1 MTPLLEIAGVTKAFG
16 GLAALDGLD
25 LHVGEGE
32 IVSAIGPNGAGKS
45 TLFNVITGL
54 YAPDAGDIKL
64 RGDSIVGRAPHQIT
78 KLGIGRTF
86 QNVHLFANMTVLENA
101 MVGQHSRSKT
111 GVFGA
116 IFHLPGTKA
125 EEEQIREQAKDALGF
140 FGTRLSG
147 YRQDQPAF
155 VLSYAN
161 RRRLEMARAIATEPS
176 LLLLDEPTAGMN
188 PSETLELRDN
198 IRRMRDE
205 QRTPVLELRDVSSH
219 YGLVSVLRDVTMEI
233 YPGEMVCLLGGN
245 ASGKTTTLKTILG
258 YVTPTTGEV
267 AVDGEVVSGMPTVEV
282 VRRGVSMVPENRR
295 LFPNMTVDE
304 NLELGAYQQTDKA
317 KIAEDRD
324 RVLELFPRVR
334 ERLKQKAGTLS
345 GGEQQMVAM
354 GRALMADPKVLL
366 MDEPSMGLS
375 PVLVDQ
381 VFEIIKSIRAL
392 GRTVFVVEQNANMA
406 LSIAD
411 RGYVIQTG
419 QVVLADTAEN
429 LLANPLMR
437 EAYLGEL

>member
-1 MTPLLEIAGVTKAFG
+1 M
-16 GLAALDGLD
+16 
-25 LHVGEGE
+25 
-32 IVSAIGPNGAGKS
+32 S
-45 TLFNVITGL
+45 
-54 YAPDAGDIKL
+54 
-64 RGDSIVGRAPHQIT
+64 
-78 KLGIGRTF
+78 
-86 QNVHLFANMTVLENA
+86 
-101 MVGQHSRSKT
+101 
-111 GVFGA
+111 
-116 IFHLPGTKA
+116 
-125 EEEQIREQAKDALGF
+125 
-140 FGTRLSG
+140 
-147 YRQDQPAF
+147 
-155 VLSYAN
+155 
-161 RRRLEMARAIATEPS
+161 EP
-176 LLLLDEPTAGMN
+176 EPQ
-188 PSETLELRDN
+188 S
-198 IRRMRDE
+198 DE
-205 QRTPVLELRDVSSH
+205 QRTPVLELRDVSTH

>member
-1 MTPLLEIAGVTKAFG
+1 MSEPE
-16 GLAALDGLD
+16 
-25 LHVGEGE
+25 
-32 IVSAIGPNGAGKS
+32 P
-45 TLFNVITGL
+45 
-54 YAPDAGDIKL
+54 
-64 RGDSIVGRAPHQIT
+64 
-78 KLGIGRTF
+78 
-86 QNVHLFANMTVLENA
+86 
-101 MVGQHSRSKT
+101 
-111 GVFGA
+111 
-116 IFHLPGTKA
+116 
-125 EEEQIREQAKDALGF
+125 
-140 FGTRLSG
+140 
-147 YRQDQPAF
+147 QP
-155 VLSYAN
+155 
-161 RRRLEMARAIATEPS
+161 
-176 LLLLDEPTAGMN
+176 
-188 PSETLELRDN
+188 
-198 IRRMRDE
+198 DE
-205 QRTPVLELRDVSSH
+205 QRTPVLELRDVSTH

-233 YPGEMVCLLGGN
+233 YAGEMVCLLGGN

-282 VRRGVSMVPENRR
+282 VRRGISMVPENRR

-317 KIAEDRD
+317 KIAEDRE